1 MKFMIMLHLLGIVI
15 WVGGMFFAHQILR
28 PVAADL
34 LEPPLRLPLWVG
46 VFKRFFPWVWVS
58 VALVLVSGLLMMKV
72 MGGMG
77 NGLPLY
83 VHAMLGTGT
92 VMMGIFAYVFF
103 VPYASLKRAVVNQD
117 WKAGGAALAN
127 IRQLVGI
134 NLLLGLVTI
143 VLATA
148 GAMLA

>member
-1 MKFMIMLHLLGIVI
+1 MKFMTMLHLLSIVI

-28 PVAADL
+28 PVAADR

-46 VFKRFFPWVWVS
+46 VFKRFFPWVWICI
-58 VALVLVSGLLMMKV
+58 ALVLVSGLFMIGFL
-72 MGGMG
+72 GGMG
-77 NGLPLY
+77 RVPLY

-92 VMMGIFAYVFF
+92 VMMAIFAYVFF
-103 VPYASLKRAVVNQD
+103 VPFAHLKRSVENQD

-134 NLLLGLVTI
+134 NLALGLITI
-143 VLATA
+143 VIATA
-148 GAMLA
+148 GAMFA

>member
-1 MKFMIMLHLLGIVI
+1 MKFMTMLHVLGIVV

-46 VFKRFFPWVWVS
+46 VFKRFFPWVWAS
-58 VALVLVSGLLMMKV
+58 VAVVLVSGLLMIGLL
-72 MGGMG
+72 GGMSSVP
-77 NGLPLY
+77 LP
-83 VHAMLGTGT
+83 VHAMLGSGIA
-92 VMMGIFAYVFF
+92 MMAIFAYVFF
-103 VPYASLKRAVVNQD
+103 IPFAHLQRSVVNQD

-134 NLLLGLVTI
+134 NLLLGLITI
-143 VLATA
+143 AIATT